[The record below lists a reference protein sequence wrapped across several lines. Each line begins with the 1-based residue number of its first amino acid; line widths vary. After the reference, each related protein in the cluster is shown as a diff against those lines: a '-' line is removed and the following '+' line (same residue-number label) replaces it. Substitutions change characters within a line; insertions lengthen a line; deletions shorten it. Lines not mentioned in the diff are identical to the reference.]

1 MKKIILL
8 LALPLA
14 LAACSAGEYGADQ
27 DVAVCEIPP
36 EGAEHAD
43 GHDGSGTCAAP
54 DYSLEYNALAE
65 PGAPEDMTDDQID
78 SELLEGF

>member
-27 DVAVCEIPP
+27 VAAVCEIPP

-54 DYSLEYNALAE
+54 DYALEYDALLE
-65 PGAPEDMTDDQID
+65 PGTPQETTDDQID